1 MPFLLDSPT
10 NHHMCC
16 VFAEAPPRAFST
28 RPVWLPAIAR
38 SHLLPGLTANGGERL
53 FLISCPDMKKKKG
66 GKKKQSKQLWIM
78 GAVKEK
84 YRPGRWKGNGGDAR
98 VKDRLPASRNNVF
111 SSWKNSLTE
120 GRLLFPL
127 ERAH

>member
-1 MPFLLDSPT
+1 MPSARGPFGFLP
-10 NHHMCC
+10 
-16 VFAEAPPRAFST
+16 
-28 RPVWLPAIAR
+28 
-38 SHLLPGLTANGGERL
+38 SHDLISFQVSLQMEGKDF
-53 FLISCPDMKKKKG
+53 FLISCPDMKKKKKG

-84 YRPGRWKGNGGDAR
+84 YRPGRWKGNSGDAR